1 MRKECCFALL
11 IFLVISAI
19 PSVIYSRTTNSAYAQ
34 TVSLPPSS
42 SQEVAPF
49 KKLYDEQ
56 KGPSNTV
63 GVKIT
68 SPVKGQKVPVGEL
81 VVSGT
86 STDNAITD
94 CQVYVD
100 VNDIKPMQNT
110 TAAGVGGQNDYSNW
124 TFTYTSKYHLILEG
138 INELTAKLSCI
149 NSPAN
154 IKKYYSVNVTGVATP
169 LVAINNTTTIA
180 PTSTSTSNATTKNET
195 QQTTTTT
202 MTTME
207 NNETQVSPDTA
218 NQTQQQQTPQM
229 KPKPALQPEPSTSS
243 VVQQPLNQ
251 TQSQEEEPAVVGE
264 EEEEPTMTNATQG
277 PTSIPEPTP
286 EPTPTHEPK
295 EPAVVGE
302 EEEEP
307 TMTNATQGPTSI
319 PEPTPEPTPT
329 HEPKEPAVVG
339 EEEEEQLIPK
349 PANEDSQAAVEICDN
364 TLDDDD
370 DGLVD
375 TEDTEDCPVAETP
388 EEPAVA
394 EEQKEQEQ
402 KEQEQKEQEKKQ
414 PITDSQKE
422 GSFTSEEF
430 VPLDESS
437 TGSDIISEEPK
448 ETKGTADE
456 KKLTELT
463 EPATSDDA
471 YDKEQIE
478 QEEPLEDE
486 LRPLERQEVPLE
498 MIERQPLEQNQ
509 SLEILEDQ
517 QPIEEQPVQTF
528 NKEEEQPLQP
538 GIQPLE
544 QQPLEEQQPLQT
556 FDRQQLSPIQ
566 QQQPL
571 EQQPL
576 EQQLIIEQQVPESP
590 AGKQQQEEKRSIN
603 QVQEHHS
610 NGDNMPFILPFD
622 SQDVIS
628 AN

>member
-286 EPTPTHEPK
+286 THAPT
-295 EPAVVGE
+295 
-302 EEEEP
+302 
-307 TMTNATQGPTSI
+307 
-319 PEPTPEPTPT
+319 
-329 HEPKEPAVVG
+329 EPAVVG

>member
-1 MRKECCFALL
+1 M
-11 IFLVISAI
+11 IFLAITVASSAI
-19 PSVIYSRTTNSAYAQ
+19 YCHTNSNNHTYAQ
-34 TVSLPPSS
+34 EQLPNFP
-42 SQEVAPF
+42 
-49 KKLYDEQ
+49 
-56 KGPSNTV
+56 V
-63 GVKIT
+63 GVKII
-68 SPVKGQKVPVGEL
+68 SPAKDQKVPAGEL
-81 VVSGT
+81 EVTGI
-86 STDNAITD
+86 STDNATTD

-100 VNDIKPMQNT
+100 LNDIKPMQNT
-110 TAAGVGGQNDYSNW
+110 TATGASGQNDYSDW
-124 TFTYTSKYHLILEG
+124 TFTYTNKYHLISEG

-149 NSPAN
+149 NNPAN
-154 IKKYYSVNVTGVATP
+154 VTKYYSVNVTGVATP
-169 LVAINNTTTIA
+169 LVAINNTTTTIA
-180 PTSTSTSNATTKNET
+180 PTSTSNATITKNET
-195 QQTTTTT
+195 QQTTTT

-218 NQTQQQQTPQM
+218 NQTQQQTPQT
-229 KPKPALQPEPSTSS
+229 KPKPALQPELSTSS
-243 VVQQPLNQ
+243 VQQQPLNQ
-251 TQSQEEEPAVVGE
+251 TQSQQEEPAVAGEE
-264 EEEEPTMTNATQG
+264 EEEEPTTTK
-277 PTSIPEPTP
+277 
-286 EPTPTHEPK
+286 PTPTHEPK
-295 EPAVVGE
+295 EKAVAGEE

-307 TMTNATQGPTSI
+307 TTT
-319 PEPTPEPTPT
+319 
-329 HEPKEPAVVG
+329 
-339 EEEEEQLIPK
+339 K

-448 ETKGTADE
+448 ETKG
-456 KKLTELT
+456 TELT

>member
-1 MRKECCFALL
+1 MRKECCFTLL

-19 PSVIYSRTTNSAYAQ
+19 SSVIYSHTNNSVYAQ
-34 TVSLPPSS
+34 TVSLPSS

-49 KKLYDEQ
+49 KKWYDEQ
-56 KGPSNTV
+56 KEKPSNNNNNV
-63 GVKIT
+63 GIKIT
-68 SPVKGQKVPVGEL
+68 SPVTGQKVPVGEL

-86 STDNAITD
+86 STDDATTD
-94 CQVYVD
+94 CQAYVD

-124 TFTYTSKYHLILEG
+124 TFIYTSKYHLISEG

-149 NSPAN
+149 NNPAN
-154 IKKYYSVNVTGVATP
+154 VTKYYSVNVTGVATP
-169 LVAINNTTTIA
+169 LVAINNTTTTIA
-180 PTSTSTSNATTKNET
+180 PTSTSNATITKNET
-195 QQTTTTT
+195 QQTTTT

-218 NQTQQQQTPQM
+218 NQTQQQTPPT
-229 KPKPALQPEPSTSS
+229 KPKPALQPELSTSS
-243 VVQQPLNQ
+243 VQQQPLNQ
-251 TQSQEEEPAVVGE
+251 TQSQQEEPAVAGEE
-264 EEEEPTMTNATQG
+264 EEEEPTTTK
-277 PTSIPEPTP
+277 PTP
-286 EPTPTHEPK
+286 THEPILGPKPTPTHEPK
-295 EPAVVGE
+295 EKAVAGEE

-307 TMTNATQGPTSI
+307 TTT
-319 PEPTPEPTPT
+319 
-329 HEPKEPAVVG
+329 
-339 EEEEEQLIPK
+339 K

-394 EEQKEQEQ
+394 EEEEEQEQ

-471 YDKEQIE
+471 YNKEQIE